1 MKVRIALL
9 EDNLESTEPAR
20 GEPPME
26 KFKLEHGVLH
36 VCMNLYPYLLRE
48 FEQLCQRLLRFTNRT
63 VYIDLSQCDFVSTV
77 FLSTM
82 IRAHLEAQRQDRKLV
97 LKIGPSLEQFFV
109 YASLDKT
116 FIIEKVG

>member
-1 MKVRIALL
+1 M
-9 EDNLESTEPAR
+9 ESTQPENDK
-20 GEPPME
+20 PPME
-26 KFKLEHGVLH
+26 KFKLENGVLH

-63 VYIDLSQCDFVSTV
+63 VYIDLSECDFVSTV

-82 IRAHLEAQRQDRKLV
+82 IRTHLEAQRQERKLII
-97 LKIGPSLEQFFV
+97 KIGPSLEQFFV

-116 FIIEKVG
+116 FNIEKIA